1 MTVRQ
6 DVTVRARRAR
16 SRALTL
22 LGLSAL
28 CLLATLV
35 LSACGP
41 KVGESSPTTGAA
53 SPHRGGSL
61 VFVSGYEPRT
71 LDPVTSWDLN
81 TLVNIFDTLYEYEGK
96 PGAAGLKL
104 LPALAASMPRV
115 SADGRTYLIRLR
127 HGVRFAP
134 PVNREVTA
142 GDVQYS
148 FERLLRHP
156 ESWCTFFYNN
166 VDGVREFI
174 AGEGDHLRGLRVV
187 DPYTVEFRLIDP
199 DPAFINTLAMWFC
212 GVVPREWVAKW
223 GRQFVRHPLGSGPYM
238 LDEWKAGTWIIL
250 KRNPNYSGAAPA
262 WLDEVKLSLSS
273 PSPERDLMRLLRGEV
288 DFVSLSH
295 ETYVQA
301 KSMPGLSK
309 YLFWDTFV
317 ACDVVLMNA
326 QMRPFDDV
334 RVRRAVCW
342 AIDRERIARLAGE
355 FPLWQIYPPGMPGY
369 DPDVKY
375 YGYDPA
381 KARSLLAEAGYPDG
395 LDTTLFA
402 PGGGDTKLAQAVQND
417 LKAVGIRAKI
427 RLVPP
432 ETYWTV
438 LSTPHTAPM
447 AMRWWAMDYPDPYDW
462 IMPFF
467 TKAAAVK
474 DGSNHSFWW
483 DPKLEAMLV
492 EAQRTFD
499 PAARL
504 AKYREMQAFISDQ
517 APAVPLASGAM
528 GGLVSRRVGGFFF
541 HQVYSL
547 LYGYYWRQ

>member
-1 MTVRQ
+1 VGSVRR
-6 DVTVRARRAR
+6 DADARGRGVVTTRL
-16 SRALTL
+16 ALL
-22 LGLSAL
+22 VL
-28 CLLATLV
+28 CLVSSLV
-35 LSACGP
+35 VFACGRLF
-41 KVGESSPTTGAA
+41 GETSPTGSAA
-53 SPHRGGSL
+53 PHRGGSL
-61 VFVSGYEPRT
+61 TFVTGYEPRT

-81 TLVNIFDTLYEYEGK
+81 TLVNIFNTLYEYEGK
-96 PGAAGLKL
+96 PGVEGLKL
-104 LPALAASMPRV
+104 VPALAASMPRV

-127 HGVRFAP
+127 RGVRFAP

-142 GDVQYS
+142 DDVQYS

-174 AGEGDHLRGLRVV
+174 AGKGDHLRGLRVV

-223 GRQFVRHPLGSGPYM
+223 GREFARHPLGSGPYM
-238 LDEWKAGTWIIL
+238 LDEWKPGTWIIL

-262 WLDEVKLSLSS
+262 WLDEVRLSLSYQNA
-273 PSPERDLMRLLRGEV
+273 ERDLMRLLRGEV
-288 DFVSLSH
+288 DFVLLSR
-295 ETYVQA
+295 ETYLQA
-301 KSMPGLSK
+301 KSMPGLAK
-309 YLFWDTFV
+309 YVFWDSFV
-317 ACDVVLMNA
+317 GCDVVLMNA

-342 AIDRERIARLAGE
+342 AIDRERIARLTGGS
-355 FPLWQIYPPGMPGY
+355 PLWQIYPRGMPGH
-369 DPDVKY
+369 DPDVKH

-395 LDTTLFA
+395 LETTLFT
-402 PGGGDTKLAQAVQND
+402 PGGQDTKLAQAVQND
-417 LKAVGIRAKI
+417 LRAAGIRAEI
-427 RLVPP
+427 RMIPS

-447 AMRWWAMDYPDPYDW
+447 AMRYWVMDYPDPYDW

-492 EAQRTFD
+492 DAQRTFD
-499 PAARL
+499 PAARI
-504 AKYREMQAFISDQ
+504 AKYREMEVFISDQ
-517 APAVPLASGAM
+517 APAVPMANGVI
-528 GGLVSRRVGGFFF
+528 GGLVSARVGGFFF
-541 HQVYSL
+541 HQVYPV